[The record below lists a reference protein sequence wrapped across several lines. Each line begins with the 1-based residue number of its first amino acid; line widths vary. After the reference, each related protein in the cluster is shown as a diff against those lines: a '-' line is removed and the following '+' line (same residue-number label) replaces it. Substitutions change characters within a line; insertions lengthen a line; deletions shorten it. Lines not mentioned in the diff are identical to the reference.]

1 MTLAKASPLRAG
13 HEFGLG
19 VREFRRV
26 ARVVHEIAGIAL
38 PDSKMTLVQAR
49 LTRRLRAL
57 GLAGFG
63 EYCALIEEGD
73 EAGLLERQELIT
85 AITTNV
91 THFFREPHHFEM
103 LRSRVLPPL
112 IQRAE
117 RGGRVRIWSAGCS
130 SGQEPYSIA
139 LTVLGLAPGIGR
151 HDFRILATD
160 LDRAVLAAATRGV
173 YPAAAVEAVPAAL
186 RKAHFEPEGEAYA
199 LGAAPRALVSFR
211 QLNLTLDWPMK
222 GAFDVIFCR
231 NVVIY
236 FDGETENRVWGRFAQ
251 RLAVGG
257 WLFVGHSERV
267 NTLALPMFASDGV
280 TAYRKVQAP

>member
-1 MTLAKASPLRAG
+1 MNPAESAPGRAPG
-13 HEFGLG
+13 AGREFRLG

-26 ARVVHEIAGIAL
+26 ARVVHEVAGIAL
-38 PDSKMTLVQAR
+38 PDSKMALVQAR
-49 LTRRLRAL
+49 LTKRLRAL
-57 GLAGFG
+57 GFAGFG
-63 EYCALIEEGD
+63 EYCALIEEEG
-73 EAGLLERQELIT
+73 EAALVERQELIT

-139 LTVLGLAPGIGR
+139 LTVLALAPNIGR

-160 LDRAVLAAATRGV
+160 LDRAILAAANRAV
-173 YPAAAVEAVPAAL
+173 YPAAAVQAVP
-186 RKAHFEPEGEAYA
+186 
-199 LGAAPRALVSFR
+199 APRALVSFR

-236 FDGETENRVWGRFAQ
+236 FDGETENRVWSRFAQ